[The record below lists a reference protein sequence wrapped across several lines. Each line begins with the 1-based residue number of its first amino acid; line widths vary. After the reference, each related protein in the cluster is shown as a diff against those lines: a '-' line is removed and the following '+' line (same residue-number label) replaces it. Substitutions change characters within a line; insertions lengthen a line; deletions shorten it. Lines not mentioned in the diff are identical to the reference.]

1 MKYKVK
7 DSSGAIKKLAT
18 VALGL
23 LVLISLRVD
32 AFQVLSSA

>member
-1 MKYKVK
+1 MKYKIK
-7 DSSGAIKKLAT
+7 DSSGAIKKLST

-23 LVLISLRVD
+23 LVLFSIQVD